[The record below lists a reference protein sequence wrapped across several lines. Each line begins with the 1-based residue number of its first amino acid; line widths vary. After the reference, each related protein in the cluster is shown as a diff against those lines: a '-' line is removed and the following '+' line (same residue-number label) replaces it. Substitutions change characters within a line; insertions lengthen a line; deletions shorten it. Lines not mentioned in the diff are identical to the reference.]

1 MVFESDN
8 SFPFMSSV
16 KTKPAHWK
24 LFVYLFDAL
33 AMLSRNTHIF
43 ADIFMCWPKIGR
55 TSLYIINKR
64 NNLGLKDEKI
74 KSLSYKNSLI
84 CSIITQ

>member
-16 KTKPAHWK
+16 KRTPAHWK

-33 AMLSRNTHIF
+33 ATLSRNTHIF
-43 ADIFMCWPKIGR
+43 ADIFMC
-55 TSLYIINKR
+55 
-64 NNLGLKDEKI
+64 
-74 KSLSYKNSLI
+74 
-84 CSIITQ
+84 